1 MSIKAIIFDVDGVVF
16 NSQDQNENY
25 IWLRSIEQ
33 DLGITKSHIQILFS
47 PEWEN
52 VIKGQINLIDY
63 LNNIF
68 SSTRFLQ
75 LNITPEQYI
84 EYWLAKDN
92 NLNHDM
98 LELVKSLKAPCYLG
112 TNQEFHRTNHINN
125 LVGKYFAGIFPS
137 YKINCIKPDLE
148 FFQYIENSLKL
159 NPQEL
164 LLIDDCPKNIQGA
177 KNKGWHVYHY
187 KDNLND
193 LQNYLEK
200 YR

>member
-1 MSIKAIIFDVDGVVF
+1 MSIKTIIFDVDGVVF
-16 NSQDQNENY
+16 NSQDQSGSY
-25 IWLRSIEQ
+25 IWLQSIEQ
-33 DLGITKSHIQILFS
+33 DLGITKSHLQILFS

-52 VIKGQINLIDY
+52 VTKGQINLIDY
-63 LNNIF
+63 LKDVF
-68 SSTRFLQ
+68 SSTGFSR
-75 LNITPEQYI
+75 LNITPEKYI

-98 LELVKSLKAPCYLG
+98 LELVKSLKVPSYLG
-112 TNQEFHRTNHINN
+112 TNQEFHRTRHIGN
-125 LVGKYFAGIFPS
+125 LIGKYFSGIFPS
-137 YKINCIKPDLE
+137 YKINYIKPDLE

-159 NPQEL
+159 TPQEL
-164 LLIDDCPKNIQGA
+164 LLIDDCPKNIKGA